1 MIHTNPTF
9 VLFFGLAALCALLTN
24 TMMFIV
30 IGKVNRMIEN
40 GRKISYLRWSM
51 RSVVEQYRRFFPEGK
66 LLFAGYGFGILT
78 VVFLV
83 VAIFSRR

>member
-9 VLFFGLAALCALLTN
+9 ALFFGLAALCALLTN

-30 IGKVNRMIEN
+30 IGKVNRMLGN
-40 GRKISYLRWSM
+40 GPKISYLRWSM
-51 RSVVEQYRRFFPEGK
+51 RNVAEQYRRFFPEGK
-66 LLFAGYGFGILT
+66 LLFLGYGFGILT
-78 VVFLV
+78 AVFLI